1 MQNVVIP
8 KEYEVEVIS
17 KTSLYPRTIL
27 LKVKFPIVPT
37 YIPGQYASFIEPD
50 TRKPFSFVGLP
61 GTDTA
66 EFLVGYTPDG
76 RTRHLIEPLEVGQR
90 FHLLSPYGRFTVDK
104 SDDKP
109 IIFIAGGTG
118 IAPIHSQI
126 KDLLASSP
134 RPFTLI
140 FASYDQPR
148 LYFHNEFTQLAKE
161 HPNFTYI
168 PCLSQPDEAWQGQRG
183 LVTKLVPTLI
193 KDLPTHAFYVCGSP
207 SLVTDMIQVL
217 KNNQVPE
224 PQIHFERFT

>member
-17 KTSLYPRTIL
+17 KTSLYPRTVHL
-27 LKVKFPIVPT
+27 TVKFPTVPA
-37 YIPGQYASFIEPD
+37 YIPGQYASFIVPD
-50 TRKPFSFVGLP
+50 GRKPFSFVGLP

-66 EFLVGYTPDG
+66 EFLVGYNPSG
-76 RTRHLIEPLEVGQR
+76 RTQHLIEPLKVGET

-104 SDDKP
+104 SDSKP

-126 KDLLASSP
+126 KDLLTTSP

-140 FASYDQPR
+140 FANYDQPR
-148 LYFHNEFTQLAKE
+148 LYFHKEFTQLAQN

-168 PCLSQPDEAWQGQRG
+168 PCLSLPDEAWQGQKG
-183 LVTKLVPTLI
+183 LVTTVVPTLI
-193 KDLPTHAFYVCGSP
+193 KALPIHTFYVCGSP
-207 SLVTDMIQVL
+207 GLVTDMIQVL
-217 KNNQVPE
+217 KNNQVPD